1 MLKKLKVPN
10 HHLNL
15 KDINDNK
22 IVLKNELSKQR
33 YNSVIFSNNDSKK
46 FFNKNNVKRISDNI
60 DINLKNN
67 LNDENK

>member
-10 HHLNL
+10 HHLNQL
-15 KDINDNK
+15 DINDNK
-22 IVLKNELSKQR
+22 IILKNELSKQR
-33 YNSVIFSNNDSKK
+33 YNSVIFSNNDFKK
-46 FFNKNNVKRISDNI
+46 NFKKNNVKRISENI